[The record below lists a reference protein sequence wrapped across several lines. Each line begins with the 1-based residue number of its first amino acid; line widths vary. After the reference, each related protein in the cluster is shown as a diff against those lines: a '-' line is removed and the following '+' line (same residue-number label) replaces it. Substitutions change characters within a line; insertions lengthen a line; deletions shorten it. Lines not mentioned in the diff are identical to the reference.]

1 MSIKPLKKLMTIE
14 LHDNNHYD
22 LVSSIRMGYSKTDSL
37 NSLKK
42 SKRVYDFKSMN
53 DTAINDN
60 NNNGGFE
67 AIMKEQDNDSAY
79 SSKYSIEMVF
89 KMDES
94 INTTVTM
101 QHWYSDNSS

>member
-1 MSIKPLKKLMTIE
+1 MSIKPSKNLMTIE
-14 LHDNNHYD
+14 LHENNHYD
-22 LVSSIRMGYSKTDSL
+22 LVSSIRMGYSKTNSL

-53 DTAINDN
+53 DPAI
-60 NNNGGFE
+60 NNNGFE
-67 AIMKEQDNDSAY
+67 ALMKEQDNDSAY

>member
-1 MSIKPLKKLMTIE
+1 MSIKPLKNLMTIE
-14 LHDNNHYD
+14 LHDDNHYD
-22 LVSSIRMGYSKTDSL
+22 LVSSIRMGYSKTNSL

-53 DTAINDN
+53 DTIN
-60 NNNGGFE
+60 NNINGGFE
-67 AIMKEQDNDSAY
+67 GIMKEQDNDSAY

>member
-1 MSIKPLKKLMTIE
+1 MSIKPSKNLMSIE
-14 LHDNNHYD
+14 LHENNHYD
-22 LVSSIRMGYSKTDSL
+22 LVSSIRMGYSKTNSL

-53 DTAINDN
+53 DPAI
-60 NNNGGFE
+60 NNNGFE
-67 AIMKEQDNDSAY
+67 ALMKEQDNDSAY

>member
-1 MSIKPLKKLMTIE
+1 MSIKPLKNLMTIE
-14 LHDNNHYD
+14 SHDDNHYD
-22 LVSSIRMGYSKTDSL
+22 LVSSIRMGYSKTNSL

-53 DTAINDN
+53 DTAINN
-60 NNNGGFE
+60 NINGGFE
-67 AIMKEQDNDSAY
+67 GIMKEQDNDSAY

>member
-1 MSIKPLKKLMTIE
+1 
-14 LHDNNHYD
+14 
-22 LVSSIRMGYSKTDSL
+22 
-37 NSLKK
+37 
-42 SKRVYDFKSMN
+42 MN
-53 DTAINDN
+53 DPAI
-60 NNNGGFE
+60 NNNGFE
-67 AIMKEQDNDSAY
+67 ALMKEQDNDSAY

>member
-1 MSIKPLKKLMTIE
+1 MSIKPSKKLMTIE
-14 LHDNNHYD
+14 LHENNHYD
-22 LVSSIRMGYSKTDSL
+22 LVSSIRMGYSKTNSL

-53 DTAINDN
+53 DPAI
-60 NNNGGFE
+60 NNNGFE
-67 AIMKEQDNDSAY
+67 ALMKEQDNDSAY